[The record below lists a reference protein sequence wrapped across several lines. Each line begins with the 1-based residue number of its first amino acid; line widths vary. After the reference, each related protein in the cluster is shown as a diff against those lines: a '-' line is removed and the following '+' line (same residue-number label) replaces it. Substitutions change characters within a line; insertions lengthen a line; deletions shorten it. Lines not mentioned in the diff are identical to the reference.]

1 MVMFDVPCQIEI
13 AVGTNVRTLASG
25 VRGNTECEE
34 RRMQLKSGLLV
45 RDLLSKAREDADI
58 YIGHV
63 SLTLRDRVEGP
74 AELDPV
80 GCEIL

>member
-1 MVMFDVPCQIEI
+1 
-13 AVGTNVRTLASG
+13 
-25 VRGNTECEE
+25 
-34 RRMQLKSGLLV
+34 LKSGLLV